1 MSTSLAVKQDVFI
14 ITLDTHINQAG
25 KRKEN
30 TRFPTMDQLFEVGN
44 INTMY

>member
-25 KRKEN
+25 KRKAN